1 MIGVMIDDLVTL
13 GTREPY
19 RMFTSRAEY
28 RLNLRPDNADL
39 RLTAKGD
46 AVGSVS
52 AERRRR
58 AREKSDAIDRGRAR
72 LAEIRLSPSE
82 AKKHG
87 LVLRQDGQMRSG
99 LDLLGYASISFDDLA
114 AIWPDL
120 RDVPAAAAE
129 QIAIECHYAPYL
141 ARQKLEIEAFRR
153 EAALNL
159 PLDLDYGAIGG
170 LSAEAREKLCQ
181 VRPETLAAAARIPGL
196 TPAAL
201 TAVLVYLRAHKPKS
215 RRSRVGVAEA

>member
-1 MIGVMIDDLVTL
+1 LIGVMIDDLVTL

-28 RLNLRPDNADL
+28 RLSLRPDNADL
-39 RLTAKGD
+39 RLTAKGA

-52 AERRRR
+52 TERHRR
-58 AREKSDAIDRGRAR
+58 ACEKSAAIAEGRAR
-72 LAEIRLSPSE
+72 LAKIRVSPSE
-82 AKKHG
+82 ANKKG
-87 LVLRQDGQMRSG
+87 LVIRQDGRMRSG
-99 LDLLGYASISFDDLA
+99 LDLLGHSSISFGDLA
-114 AIWPDL
+114 SKWPDL
-120 RDVPAAAAE
+120 STIPAAAAE
-129 QIAIECHYAPYL
+129 QIEIECRYAPYL
-141 ARQKLEIEAFRR
+141 ARQKSEIEAFRR
-153 EAALNL
+153 EAALGL
-159 PLDLDYGAIGG
+159 PLDLDYGSIGG

-201 TAVLVYLRAHKPKS
+201 TAVLVYLRAHETGS